1 MLLTTQEDARMMEA
15 DRFLDTQIEVLDIA
29 RDMLAKEG
37 LPQDDHHLDLAL
49 HALVRGVEIG
59 LMDSQLADRIVRFGA
74 AHARQY
80 PSIGR
85 DYPR

>member
-1 MLLTTQEDARMMEA
+1 MMEA

-59 LMDSQLADRIVRFGA
+59 LMDSQLADRIMRFGEQ
-74 AHARQY
+74 HERLH

>member
-1 MLLTTQEDARMMEA
+1 
-15 DRFLDTQIEVLDIA
+15 
-29 RDMLAKEG
+29 MLAKEG

-59 LMDSQLADRIVRFGA
+59 LMDSQLADRIVRFDA

>member
-1 MLLTTQEDARMMEA
+1 MMEA

-29 RDMLAKEG
+29 RDMLVKEG

-59 LMDSQLADRIVRFGA
+59 LMDSQLADRILPSFSA
-74 AHARQY
+74 LPSTFCRQY
-80 PSIGR
+80 WPICARSPISWR
-85 DYPR
+85 FSS